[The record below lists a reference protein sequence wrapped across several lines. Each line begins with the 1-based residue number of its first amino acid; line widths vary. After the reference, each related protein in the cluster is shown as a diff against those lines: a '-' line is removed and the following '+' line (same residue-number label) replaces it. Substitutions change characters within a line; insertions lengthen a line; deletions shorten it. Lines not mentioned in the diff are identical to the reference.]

1 MSTHVTTD
9 TPTQAIVRVP
19 TAVVAVRE
27 PEVAAPAPDPEVEAG
42 AEPEAEVARTETVQE
57 MYEAGLAKLDA
68 LHDRWAAAMAE
79 IRETPAND
87 DPEEAAA

>member
-1 MSTHVTTD
+1 MTTD
-9 TPTQAIVRVP
+9 APTQAIPRVP
-19 TAVVAVRE
+19 TAVFAIHE
-27 PEVAAPAPDPEVEAG
+27 PEVAAPDPEVE

-79 IRETPAND
+79 LREAQASGEPG
-87 DPEEAAA
+87 EAAA